1 MNGEFRLRVEYAK
14 QGRGGWLSHLEVLRA
29 VERTVRRSGLPYA
42 VTQGFHPHIKLA
54 FGPALPVGTSSAHEY
69 FDLYLTAFVEPDEAC
84 RVLSQ
89 AAPPVVP
96 IVAAGYIVAS
106 EPSLSAALTWADYRA
121 EVFGSTM
128 TALQVEEAFAALR
141 SRETL
146 DVVQK
151 GKAKVFDTAR
161 SIPKDAVVST
171 QSETLVI
178 QFSLRI
184 DPAGSLRPDALVRA
198 LFDGASADFSHLR
211 IERTGLFAEDGETGA
226 LVRPL

>member
-1 MNGEFRLRVEYAK
+1 MNGEFRLRVAYAK

-54 FGPALPVGTSSAHEY
+54 FGPALPVGTSSANEF
-69 FDLYLTAFVEPDEAC
+69 FDLYLTAFVEPSEAF
-84 RVLSQ
+84 RALAA

-96 IVAAGYIVAS
+96 VGAVGYVGAA

-121 EVFGSTM
+121 EVFGATI
-128 TALQVEEAFAALR
+128 TATQVAEAFAALR

-161 SIPKDAVVST
+161 SIPKDAVVSP
-171 QSETLVI
+171 QSDTLVI

-184 DPAGSLRPDALVRA
+184 DPAGSLRPDALIRA
-198 LFDGASADFSHLR
+198 LFDGVSADYSHLR
-211 IERTGLFAEDGETGA
+211 IERTALFAEDGETGA